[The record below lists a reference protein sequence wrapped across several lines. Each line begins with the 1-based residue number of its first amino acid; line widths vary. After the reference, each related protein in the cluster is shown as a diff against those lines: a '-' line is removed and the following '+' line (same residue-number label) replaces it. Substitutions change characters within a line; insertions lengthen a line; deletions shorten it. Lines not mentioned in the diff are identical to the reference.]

1 MMDRATS
8 LPQDEAAK
16 EAQATPEGAGEAKC
30 RRMPR
35 QRRFVRWLLVLALAV
50 VVIGGGFLVGGFFR
64 FAGMVTAGDPAVL
77 TRADAIV
84 VLTGG
89 RERVKK
95 ALMLLE
101 EGRANRLLISG
112 VHPDTRPEQIVAL
125 TSSNLALFR
134 CCVDL
139 DRIANNTLEN
149 AAETAKWARS
159 RHFDSLLVVTSAYHM
174 PRAMLELRSVAPDL
188 QLIPARVQAADL
200 PLERWYADPQTTRL
214 LLREYVKYMLTWLR
228 IGMVDGASS

>member
-1 MMDRATS
+1 MDRATS
-8 LPQDEAAK
+8 LPKDGAAR
-16 EAQATPEGAGEAKC
+16 EAQDVPESA
-30 RRMPR
+30 RRNARPPKPR
-35 QRRFVRWLLVLALAV
+35 RRKFVRWLLVLALAV

-64 FAGMVTAGDPAVL
+64 FAGMVTAAEPATL
-77 TRADAIV
+77 TGADAIV

-125 TSSNLALFR
+125 TSSNPALFR

-188 QLIPARVQAADL
+188 QLIPAKVQSADL

-228 IGMVDGASS
+228 IGMVDGALS